1 MEEIEQMVGRSTWSD
16 VTILMW
22 VAIGLA
28 LVFVGVLI
36 FDFLR
41 RRKQD
46 LRYQSRPGGL
56 GRMLRRPFRRARV
69 FREALREM
77 RRQRARRGELNHQKR
92 PRTRDDARRARTSL
106 RHDGLN

>member
-1 MEEIEQMVGRSTWSD
+1 MEEIEQAFGRFTWSE

-41 RRKQD
+41 RRKRE
-46 LRYQSRPGGL
+46 LRYQTRPVGL
-56 GRMLRRPFRRARV
+56 GRMLRRPFRRARA
-69 FREALREM
+69 FRKALREM

-92 PRTRDDARRARTSL
+92 PGTREDARRARTG
-106 RHDGLN
+106 RGLGGG

>member
-1 MEEIEQMVGRSTWSD
+1 MENTDQMVGRFTWSN

-46 LRYQSRPGGL
+46 LRYQTRPGGL
-56 GRMLRRPFRRARV
+56 GRMLRRPFRRARA

-77 RRQRARRGELNHQKR
+77 RRQRARRGELNHQKHR
-92 PRTRDDARRARTSL
+92 RRRDDARRARTGRRL
-106 RHDGLN
+106 GGG